1 MLVWSR
7 VLYNAGLRTE
17 KTVFKLECM
26 QEFHKIIPLIDRAF
40 QSQWLVIGSL
50 QSLLKK
56 NRNEVFY

>member
-1 MLVWSR
+1 
-7 VLYNAGLRTE
+7 LYNAGLRTE